1 MIFSYDMKEQKS
13 IVFPFFF
20 FHFPSQITESM
31 KKWKVQLKSDLR

>member
-1 MIFSYDMKEQKS
+1 MFSYDMKEQKS
-13 IVFPFFF
+13 IVFPFF